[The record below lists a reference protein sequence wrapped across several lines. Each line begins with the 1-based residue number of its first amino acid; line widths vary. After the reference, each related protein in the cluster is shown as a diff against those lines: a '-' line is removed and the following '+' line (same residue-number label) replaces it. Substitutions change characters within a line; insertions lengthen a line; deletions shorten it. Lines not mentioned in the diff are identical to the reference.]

1 MWLARVL
8 VKSDMK
14 IKLLSTNFLPVLWY
28 IVFGFSKCSL
38 EIVRNCTK
46 PHNSFTVGRHKQH
59 GFFTLKG
66 VMKSF
71 PFKKFQTIV
80 LKRSLCPLRWLLLT
94 FLWRQTPWVQWFG
107 GFKLGSYPRPP
118 STVKASFSWIRNQA
132 VPSGRHLWIRCMVL
146 SSCDRGAVSACFQ
159 R

>member
-80 LKRSLCPLRWLLLT
+80 LKRSLCPLR
-94 FLWRQTPWVQWFG
+94 
-107 GFKLGSYPRPP
+107 
-118 STVKASFSWIRNQA
+118 
-132 VPSGRHLWIRCMVL
+132 
-146 SSCDRGAVSACFQ
+146 
-159 R
+159 